1 MKNIT
6 ITIDNIND
14 YSELISN
21 VNYTRLY
28 DALDIVKKNFP
39 DLNIYITKQYED
51 GTGCSHVLK

>member
-28 DALDIVKKNFP
+28 DALDIIKKNFP
-39 DLNIYITKQYED
+39 DLNICITKQYED
-51 GTGCSHVLK
+51 GTGSSFVLK

>member
-28 DALDIVKKNFP
+28 DALEIIKKNFP
-39 DLNIYITKQYED
+39 DLNICIIKQYED
-51 GTGCSHVLK
+51 GTGSSFVLK

>member
-39 DLNIYITKQYED
+39 DLNICITKQYED